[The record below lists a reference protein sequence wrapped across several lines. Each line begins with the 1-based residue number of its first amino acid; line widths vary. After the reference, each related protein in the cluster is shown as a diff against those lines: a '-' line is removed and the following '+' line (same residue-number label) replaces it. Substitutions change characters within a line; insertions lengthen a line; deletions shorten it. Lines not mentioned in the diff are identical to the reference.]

1 MSRIFEITEKVA
13 AYYPKA
19 DLDLINRAYVYS
31 AQVHADQKRRSGE
44 PYLNHPLA
52 VADIL
57 ASLKLDEASIVTGL
71 LHDTVEDTCAT
82 LDDIQERFGSNV
94 AELVDGVTKIGQIP
108 FTSSEHKQ
116 VENYRKMLLA
126 TAKDLRVLLV
136 KLADRLHTMRT
147 LEHMPARKRL
157 AIATETME
165 IYSPL
170 AHRLGIHWI
179 KQELEDLAFAHV
191 HVTDYK
197 KISEHMASHVHKLD
211 KTRERLET
219 LLQEALDRQGLEAK
233 VQGRMKHLYSLYEK
247 MQRKHVDFDEVY
259 DLVAFR
265 VLVHDTP
272 ACYQALGL
280 IHSMYR
286 PVPGRFKDYIA
297 LPKPNGYQS
306 LHTTVIGP
314 DNYRIEVQIRTE
326 SMHRMADYGVAA
338 HWLYKGGVAGQD
350 QEQLRWL
357 SQLTELLQESEN
369 PGEFLENV
377 RLDLFV
383 QEVYVLTR
391 DGDVISL
398 PRGALPLDFAYAI
411 HTNVG
416 NHCIGVRINGQS
428 ADFLT
433 QLQNGDQIE
442 VLTNPEQ
449 TPSRQWLQYVRT
461 PKARQAIRQWF
472 RRQEREA
479 SIQLGEHIFRD
490 IMGKDAVIT
499 AGLLKT
505 FETNTDKEFM
515 EKLGHGMIPMDELL
529 KAVDRKEGKPLSV
542 KGLPHTVIQ
551 TANCCIPLPGDP
563 VLGRFEQGIG
573 MRIHHRDCER
583 VGNDKKASWMEVR
596 WKGEEGKLYSTAIEI
611 KTENRRGMLAG
622 VTGVIAESAANIED
636 LKIRQLGG
644 SMTTLHI
651 LLQLADRTHLAR
663 VMRSVHALE
672 GVVKVSRNIQ
682 ASASHK
688 SAKLERRSTKG
699 FAETIRKMVSK
710 GLRR

>member
-13 AYYPKA
+13 SYYPKA

-31 AQVHADQKRRSGE
+31 AQVHANQKRRSGE

-82 LDDIQERFGSNV
+82 IDDIRERFGANV

-108 FTSSEHKQ
+108 FSSSEHKQ

-136 KLADRLHTMRT
+136 KLADRLHNMRT
-147 LEHMPARKRL
+147 LDHMPEKKRV

-165 IYSPL
+165 IYSPM

-179 KQELEDLAFAHV
+179 KQELEDLAFSYVYAE
-191 HVTDYK
+191 DFK
-197 KISEHMASHVHKLD
+197 KLSDRMASHVQNLD
-211 KTRERLET
+211 KTRKRLEK

-233 VQGRMKHLYSLYEK
+233 VQGRMKHLFSLYEK
-247 MQRKHVDFDEVY
+247 MQRKHVDFEEVY

-265 VLVHDTP
+265 VLVHDAP
-272 ACYQALGL
+272 ACYQALGV

-326 SMHRMADYGVAA
+326 SMHRYADYGVAA
-338 HWLYKGGVAGQD
+338 HWLYKGDVSGQD
-350 QEQLRWL
+350 QEQFRWL

-391 DGDVISL
+391 DGDIISL

-416 NHCIGVRINGQS
+416 NRCIGVRINGQP

-433 QLQNGDQIE
+433 TLQNGDQIE
-442 VLTNPEQ
+442 VLTDPEQ

-479 SIQLGEHIFRD
+479 SIQLGEQIFGD
-490 IMGKDAVIT
+490 VMGKEAVIT
-499 AGLLKT
+499 AGLLKE
-505 FETNTDKEFM
+505 FDTNSDKEFM
-515 EKLGHGMIPMDELL
+515 EKLGHGVISMEELL
-529 KAVDRKEGKPLSV
+529 KAAGHGEVKPLVV
-542 KGLPHTVIQ
+542 KGLSHTVIQ

-563 VLGRFEQGIG
+563 VLGRFEHGSG
-573 MRIHHRDCER
+573 MRIHHRDCGE
-583 VGNDKKASWMEVR
+583 VGKDKKATWLEVR
-596 WKGEEGKLYSTAIEI
+596 WKGEEGKLYPTAIEV
-611 KTENRRGMLAG
+611 KTENRRGMLADISR
-622 VTGVIAESAANIED
+622 VIAETHANIED

-651 LLQLADRTHLAR
+651 LLELTDRIHLAK
-663 VMRSVHALE
+663 VMRSIHALE
-672 GVVKVSRNIQ
+672 GVFKVGRNIQ

-688 SAKLERRSTKG
+688 GAKLERRSSRG
-699 FAETIRKMVSK
+699 FTDTIRQMVSK